1 MIRISVKKIFTSL
14 LILLF
19 FSVMLNAESPK
30 KKVEKR
36 IKPSILAVANAKKD
50 IPYAKEFQSPELL
63 KLAKEFREWRRSFY
77 RGVPDYVRAVKEQIK
92 GLEEFRNRLDSIDP
106 HSWPVP
112 DQVDYLVVLI
122 EMNALEFDLKVIR
135 QVSRNPDFYTMQA
148 VQRVKRRIGGRH
160 QRGRGITVPYD
171 EERANAIIQALNDTT
186 KIIKQ
191 APKALTE
198 AVPEMADMA
207 IERLENVR
215 ENYAKFAQVVGQHL
229 PDPYRSQFDTAAD
242 KAGNVLED
250 YRQWLVKNRQ
260 KFKAPYVIGREALD
274 WYIRNVLAWPHN
286 SDQLLVHAELERLRN
301 WAFLQFER
309 QKNRNLPRPGNI
321 TDRPARHAGSNK
333 EYLEWKDAT
342 DVMTRIW
349 VEKYDLFTIPDY
361 VSGAQRNQEGGVWI
375 EPFEMMAFP
384 KEVPEGRFDTEF
396 VIGPDHWFAHAYN
409 ESGHWLDP
417 GTNHPHT
424 NIPGHSFESTVSQ
437 RECREIRKGHRA
449 RGDSWCMYVEEL
461 QLQVDYP
468 FIRGPIVREWM
479 YSLAIQ
485 RAERVYVSVKL
496 ADGAMKPKE
505 VTEHMLK
512 TVPWMEPY
520 VAKRHETWRLFSR
533 PAYVLTYQVGKF
545 EVYKLLRDMMRK
557 LGDDFDLGEFHDQFF
572 ATGQIPVPLARWEMA
587 GIDDDIK
594 HLWKR
599 ESVPVKGKR

>member
-1 MIRISVKKIFTSL
+1 MKNLS
-14 LILLF
+14 
-19 FSVMLNAESPK
+19 M
-30 KKVEKR
+30 KKVLIFLGVIVFHLIVPDVESLDGSAGESFRNFDFYSKN
-36 IKPSILAVANAKKD
+36 IQSANPYPSD
-50 IPYAKEFQSPELL
+50 YQSPELL
-63 KLAKEFREWRRSFY
+63 KLANEFRHWRRSFFQ
-77 RGVPDYVRAVKEQIK
+77 GVPDYVKAVKEQIK
-92 GLEEFRNRLDSIDP
+92 GLEEFRRRLDAIDP

-112 DQVDYLVVLI
+112 AQVDYLAVGL

-148 VQRVKRRIGGRH
+148 VRIVKRHIGGRH
-160 QRGRGITVPYD
+160 QRGQGNTVPYD
-171 EERANAIIQALNDTT
+171 EEKAKAIIQALNDTSN
-186 KIIKQ
+186 IIQQ

-198 AVPEMADMA
+198 AVPEMATMA
-207 IERLENVR
+207 IERLEDVHA
-215 ENYAKFAQVVGQHL
+215 NYQKLAEVVSPHL
-229 PDPYRSQFDTAAD
+229 PAPFRAQMDSAAD
-242 KAGNVLED
+242 KAGKSLED
-250 YRQWLVKNRQ
+250 YRDWLIENRPN
-260 KFKAPYVIGREALD
+260 FKAPYAIGGKALD

-286 SDQLLVHAELERLRN
+286 CEQLLVHAELERNRN

-309 QKNRNLPRPGNI
+309 QNNCDLPRPGTI
-321 TDRPARHAGSNK
+321 TDRPARHARTNK

-349 VEKYDLFTIPDY
+349 VEKYGLFTIPVY
-361 VSGAQRNQEGGVWI
+361 LQGAQRNQEGGIWI
-375 EPFEMMAFP
+375 EPFELMAFP
-384 KEVPEGRFDTEF
+384 QKLVEGRFDTEF
-396 VIGPDHWFAHAYN
+396 VTSPDHWFAHAYN

-424 NIPGHSFESTVSQ
+424 NFPGHIFENVVSQ
-437 RECREIRKGHRA
+437 RECREIRKGHNT

-485 RAERVYVSVKL
+485 RAERVYVAVKL
-496 ADGAMKPKE
+496 ADGSMRPEE
-505 VTEHMLK
+505 VTEYMLN

-533 PAYVLTYQVGKF
+533 PAYVLTYQVGKY

-557 LGDDFDLGEFHDQFF
+557 LGDKFDLGKFHDQFF
-572 ATGQIPVPLARWEMA
+572 ATGQISLSLTRWEMA

-599 ESVPVKGKR
+599 EPIPIK